1 MAMKGVRKIWNST
14 KRLGIF
20 THSLTKHKKG
30 WEAIKILDKHRD
42 AGMFARLQERWRCF
56 FTPWPQ
62 NIGMFWGYLCDLHSH
77 FPGRI
82 FPVLAEQRMK

>member
-14 KRLGIF
+14 KRMGIF
-20 THSLTKHKKG
+20 THSLTKHKKV

-42 AGMFARLQERWRCF
+42 VGMFARLQERWRCF

-62 NIGMFWGYLCDLHSH
+62 KLGCFGDICVTYTPISQEGYSRCWQSS
-77 FPGRI
+77 G
-82 FPVLAEQRMK
+82 